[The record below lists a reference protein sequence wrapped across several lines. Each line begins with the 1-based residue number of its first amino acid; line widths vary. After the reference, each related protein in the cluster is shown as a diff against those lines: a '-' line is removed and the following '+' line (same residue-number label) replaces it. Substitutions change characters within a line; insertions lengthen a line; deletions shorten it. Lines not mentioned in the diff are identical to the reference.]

1 MHMNW
6 IGFVILFVSNKFI
19 EVGIEILFTKFWK
32 RLLSDENLNE
42 LLISLKLQIVI
53 LYLESLLKS
62 NPINK
67 LSDKDQDQESDS
79 NLSK

>member
-1 MHMNW
+1 MNW